1 LTNILYENYTYYK
14 ESKRGFM
21 VMLEKLTL
29 NNMNSFKEMYNK
41 NFKEINYNKDFFRCY
56 DQQNFL
62 IKFLYRKFIRLIKI
76 NDIYIGYIW
85 YEGTGGKY
93 IKIWALYI
101 DINYIDLI
109 DNLTLSYFDN
119 NILTYEAIDTKEN
132 SIILT
137 KMGFIKENHTFL
149 LYMNI
154 NNYSNDKFILNE
166 LNNDKRIFKNKFN
179 ISNNILFSLKKLD
192 VGKDEKL
199 RCEIQNDIFSQL
211 NRRPLTVD
219 DIYADMTQ
227 DYFLKDLCF
236 FGMINNEYIGYGQII
251 FNRNMYT
258 IVNFGIVN
266 KYRGL
271 GLSKILLKEII
282 NKARNYGIKELYI
295 RVDYDNNKAI
305 NLYRGIG
312 FEEVNKILVWERR

>member
-1 LTNILYENYTYYK
+1 
-14 ESKRGFM
+14 M

-41 NFKEINYNKDFFRCY
+41 NFKELNYNKDFFRCY
-56 DQQNFL
+56 ENQNFL

-76 NDIYIGYIW
+76 NGNYIGYIW
-85 YEGTGGKY
+85 YEGAGGKY

-101 DINYIDLI
+101 DVNYINSI

-119 NILTYEAIDTKEN
+119 NILSYEAIDTIEN

-137 KMGFIKENHTFL
+137 KIGFKKENYTIL
-149 LYMNI
+149 LNMDITNYY
-154 NNYSNDKFILNE
+154 NNDLILNE
-166 LNNDKRIFKNKFN
+166 FNNEK
-179 ISNNILFSLKKLD
+179 NILKSNLHINEKIRFSLKKLNI
-192 VGKDEKL
+192 GKDEKL

-219 DIYADMTQ
+219 DIHADMAQ

-271 GLSKILLKEII
+271 GLSKILLNEII
-282 NKARNYGIKELYI
+282 NEAKNYGIKELYI
-295 RVDYDNNKAI
+295 RVDSDNMKAI
-305 NLYRGIG
+305 NLYRWIG
-312 FEEVNKILVWERR
+312 FKEINKILIWERR

>member
-1 LTNILYENYTYYK
+1 
-14 ESKRGFM
+14 M

-56 DQQNFL
+56 ESQNFL

-76 NDIYIGYIW
+76 NGTYIGYIW
-85 YEGTGGKY
+85 YEGVGEKY

-109 DNLTLSYFDN
+109 DNLTLSYFNN
-119 NILTYEAIDTKEN
+119 NILLYEAIDTIEN

-137 KMGFIKENHTFL
+137 KIGFKKENYTML
-149 LYMNI
+149 LNMNI
-154 NNYSNDKFILNE
+154 TNYFNNDIILNE
-166 LNNDKRIFKNKFN
+166 FNNKKNTFKYKFN
-179 ISNNILFSLKKLD
+179 INENIIFSLKKLN

-199 RCEIQNDIFSQL
+199 RCDIQNDIFSQL
-211 NRRPLTVD
+211 NRKPLTVD

-227 DYFLKDLCF
+227 DYFLKDLSF

-258 IVNFGIVN
+258 IVNFGIVT

-271 GLSKILLKEII
+271 GLSKILLSEII
-282 NKARNYGIKELYI
+282 NKARGYGIKELYI
-295 RVDYDNNKAI
+295 RVDPDNTKAI
-305 NLYRGIG
+305 NLYKGIG
-312 FEEVNKILVWERR
+312 FKEVNKILVWERY

>member
-1 LTNILYENYTYYK
+1 
-14 ESKRGFM
+14 M

-56 DQQNFL
+56 ESQNFL

-76 NDIYIGYIW
+76 NGAYIGYIW
-85 YEGTGGKY
+85 YEGVGEKY

-109 DNLTLSYFDN
+109 DNLTLSYFNN
-119 NILTYEAIDTKEN
+119 NILLYEAIDTIEN

-137 KMGFIKENHTFL
+137 KIGFKKENYTML
-149 LYMNI
+149 LNMNI
-154 NNYSNDKFILNE
+154 TNYFNNDIILNE
-166 LNNDKRIFKNKFN
+166 FNNKKNTFKYKFN
-179 ISNNILFSLKKLD
+179 INENIIFSLKKLN

-199 RCEIQNDIFSQL
+199 RCDIQNDIFSQL
-211 NRRPLTVD
+211 NRKPLTVD

-227 DYFLKDLCF
+227 DYFLKDLSF

-258 IVNFGIVN
+258 IVNFGIVT

-271 GLSKILLKEII
+271 GLSKILLSEII
-282 NKARNYGIKELYI
+282 NKARGYGIKELYI
-295 RVDYDNNKAI
+295 RVDPDNTKAI
-305 NLYRGIG
+305 NLYKGIG
-312 FEEVNKILVWERR
+312 FKEVNKILVWERY

>member
-1 LTNILYENYTYYK
+1 
-14 ESKRGFM
+14 
-21 VMLEKLTL
+21 MLEKLTL

-56 DQQNFL
+56 ESQNFL

-76 NDIYIGYIW
+76 NGAYIGYIW
-85 YEGTGGKY
+85 YEGGGEKY

-109 DNLTLSYFDN
+109 DNLTLSYFNN
-119 NILTYEAIDTKEN
+119 NILLYEAIDTIEN

-137 KMGFIKENHTFL
+137 KIGFKKENYTML
-149 LYMNI
+149 LNMNI
-154 NNYSNDKFILNE
+154 TNYFNNDIILNE
-166 LNNDKRIFKNKFN
+166 FNNKKNTFKYKFN
-179 ISNNILFSLKKLD
+179 INENIIFSLKKLN

-199 RCEIQNDIFSQL
+199 RCDIQNDIFSQL
-211 NRRPLTVD
+211 NRKPLTVD

-227 DYFLKDLCF
+227 DYFLKDLSF

-258 IVNFGIVN
+258 IVNFGIVTN
-266 KYRGL
+266 YRGL
-271 GLSKILLKEII
+271 GLSKILLSEII
-282 NKARNYGIKELYI
+282 NKARGYGIKELYI
-295 RVDYDNNKAI
+295 RVDPDNTKAI
-305 NLYRGIG
+305 NLYKRIG
-312 FEEVNKILVWERR
+312 FKEVNKILVWERY

>member
-1 LTNILYENYTYYK
+1 
-14 ESKRGFM
+14 M

-41 NFKEINYNKDFFRCY
+41 NFKEINYNKDFFKCY
-56 DQQNFL
+56 ESQNFL

-76 NDIYIGYIW
+76 NGAYIGYIW
-85 YEGTGGKY
+85 YEGVGEKY

-109 DNLTLSYFDN
+109 DNLTLSYFNN
-119 NILTYEAIDTKEN
+119 NILLYEAIDTIEN

-137 KMGFIKENHTFL
+137 KIGFKKENYTML
-149 LYMNI
+149 LNMNI
-154 NNYSNDKFILNE
+154 TNYFNNDIILNE
-166 LNNDKRIFKNKFN
+166 FNNKKNTFKYKYN
-179 ISNNILFSLKKLD
+179 INENIIFSLKKLN

-199 RCEIQNDIFSQL
+199 RCDIQNDIFSQL
-211 NRRPLTVD
+211 NRKPLTVD

-227 DYFLKDLCF
+227 DYFLKDLSF

-258 IVNFGIVN
+258 IVNFGIVT

-271 GLSKILLKEII
+271 GLSKILLSEII
-282 NKARNYGIKELYI
+282 NKARGDGIKELYI
-295 RVDYDNNKAI
+295 RVDPDNTKAI
-305 NLYRGIG
+305 NLYKGIG
-312 FEEVNKILVWERR
+312 FKEVNKILVWERY

>member
-1 LTNILYENYTYYK
+1 
-14 ESKRGFM
+14 
-21 VMLEKLTL
+21 MLEKLTL

-56 DQQNFL
+56 ESQNFL

-76 NDIYIGYIW
+76 NGAYIGYIW
-85 YEGTGGKY
+85 YEGVGEKY

-109 DNLTLSYFDN
+109 DNLTLSYFNN
-119 NILTYEAIDTKEN
+119 NILLYEAIDTIEN

-137 KMGFIKENHTFL
+137 KIGFKKENYTML
-149 LYMNI
+149 LNMNI
-154 NNYSNDKFILNE
+154 NNYFNNDIILNE
-166 LNNDKRIFKNKFN
+166 FNNKKNTFKYKFN
-179 ISNNILFSLKKLD
+179 INENIIFSLKKLN

-199 RCEIQNDIFSQL
+199 RCDIQNDIFSQL
-211 NRRPLTVD
+211 NRKPLTVD

-227 DYFLKDLCF
+227 DYFLKDLSF

-258 IVNFGIVN
+258 IVNFGIVT

-271 GLSKILLKEII
+271 GLSKILLSEII
-282 NKARNYGIKELYI
+282 NKARGYGIKELYI
-295 RVDYDNNKAI
+295 RVDPDNTKAI
-305 NLYRGIG
+305 NLYKRIG
-312 FEEVNKILVWERR
+312 FKEVNKILVWERY